1 MFPTGSYVRSPMYGL
16 GQVACPGYLPLVRF
30 LDGRE
35 ERIAAD
41 SLAAVSMD
49 VFEREIANRSRI
61 EAWLLIRCGYPE
73 LLGEGGT
80 VWTRD
85 HEGLWRTDDRLDEE
99 PRYQFENIVC

>member
-1 MFPTGSYVRSPMYGL
+1 MYGL
-16 GQVACPGYLPLVRF
+16 GQVACPSDPPLVRF

-35 ERIAAD
+35 EYMSANG
-41 SLAAVSMD
+41 LAAVSID
-49 VFEREIANRSRI
+49 VFEGEIANRSRI

-85 HEGLWRTDDRLDEE
+85 HEGLWRTDDRLDDE
-99 PRYQFENIVC
+99 PRYQCEHNW